1 MVYKAFREKF
11 VKRQIGE
18 ENMNVDLKNGMIE
31 GMDIAY
37 EHSILSIYSQMLN
50 EEAKIK
56 VIEELCLIME
66 IKIDL

>member
-1 MVYKAFREKF
+1 
-11 VKRQIGE
+11 
-18 ENMNVDLKNGMIE
+18 MNVDQKNGMIE

-37 EHSILSIYSQMLN
+37 EHSIMSIYSQMLN

-66 IKIDL
+66 IKIDLKNKK